1 MEKTI
6 SIHNLI
12 KEQYSEY
19 FNRNIIQLNIT
30 QNEEEVYL
38 VAVENVKDETGMT
51 KEEVKK
57 YRMDFE
63 VEDAVRFLDAT
74 NSVEANAIKFVEESN
89 PFTIVNIAPD
99 IFTDAACGDIIGE
112 FITSGMGG
120 DSSLFQ

>member
-1 MEKTI
+1 MPPGGYRMEKTI

-51 KEEVKK
+51 K
-57 YRMDFE
+57 
-63 VEDAVRFLDAT
+63 
-74 NSVEANAIKFVEESN
+74 
-89 PFTIVNIAPD
+89 
-99 IFTDAACGDIIGE
+99 
-112 FITSGMGG
+112 
-120 DSSLFQ
+120 